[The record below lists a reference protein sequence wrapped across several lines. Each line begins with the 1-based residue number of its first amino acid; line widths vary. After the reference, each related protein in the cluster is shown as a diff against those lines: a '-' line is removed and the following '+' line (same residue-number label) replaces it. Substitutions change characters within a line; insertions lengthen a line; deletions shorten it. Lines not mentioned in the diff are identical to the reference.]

1 MKDLTIVLDNRP
13 GALAEMGAALGRA
26 GVCIEGGGAWVVKG
40 QSAAHFLF
48 EDGSAARNALTAA
61 GIQVL
66 EERDVLIQRLNQTEP
81 GQLGKISR
89 SMAEAAVNIEA
100 LYSDHN
106 HQLILVVD
114 DIAKGREVSEAWTRE
129 QALTIVRRIL

>member
-1 MKDLTIVLDNRP
+1 MKDPIMKDLTIALDNRP
-13 GALAEMGAALGRA
+13 GALAEMGAALGCA
-26 GVCIEGGGAWVVKG
+26 GVSIEGGGAWVVKG
-40 QSAAHFLF
+40 QGVVYFLF
-48 EDGSAARNALTAA
+48 EDGAAARDALNAA

-89 SMAEAAVNIEA
+89 RMAEAGINIEA

-114 DIAKGREVSEAWTRE
+114 DAAKGREVSEAWTHE
-129 QALTIVRRIL
+129 QAQ